1 MNKGDVIELKIE
13 DMTEDGKGIGKFNSL
28 AIFVSN
34 AVLGDLVK
42 AEIIKLKKRYAVA
55 RLTEVLNP
63 SSDRIN
69 PSCEYF
75 GICGGCSLLN
85 LRYEKQV
92 ELKRNTVKEKLAR
105 LAGITD
111 PVVRE
116 VIAAEQPAGY
126 RNKARYSIGSNGEV
140 GFYKRKSSEVIDCKT
155 CQLQN
160 EASIKV
166 ANCIRGLIKE
176 GIINY
181 KKGGASSLR
190 AFTVKACK
198 GSGEVMVILEII
210 GRELDNA
217 EEIVYAIEDSLIDS
231 ENYKL
236 KSVALA
242 LVNKNGKHSEIDKY
256 KIVAGRD
263 TITDEVT
270 FKDERSLRFEISP
283 ASFYQIN
290 TEQMVALYEKAEEY
304 ANLKGDEILL
314 DIYCG
319 TGTIGLSMADKAG
332 FVLGIESVKDAIL
345 NANRNASINGI
356 VNAIYYHG
364 KAEDCLDKA
373 IEKLEGILN
382 KDVSNVHKV
391 AIIDPPRA
399 GADEKL
405 LEMLAVIKPDRIV
418 YISCDAGTL
427 ARDIKYLEL
436 NGYDFIEV
444 TPVEMFPNT
453 MSIESVSLLSQN
465 KNKIL

>member
-28 AIFVSN
+28 AIFVPN

-55 RLTEVLNP
+55 RLIEVLKP

-105 LAGITD
+105 LAGITG

-140 GFYKRKSSEVIDCKT
+140 GFYKRKSSEVIDCKN

-176 GIINY
+176 GIVNY
-181 KKGGASSLR
+181 KKGEASPLR

-198 GSGEVMVILEII
+198 GSGEIMVILEII
-210 GRELDNA
+210 GRELDNT

-242 LVNKNGKHSEIDKY
+242 LVSKNGKHSEIDKY

-270 FKDERSLRFEISP
+270 FKDEKSLKFEISP

-290 TEQMVALYEKAEEY
+290 TEQMIALYEKAEEY

-319 TGTIGLSMADKAG
+319 IGTIGLSMADKAG

-373 IEKLEGILN
+373 IEKLEAILN

-405 LEMLAVIKPDRIV
+405 LEMLAGIKPDRIV

-436 NGYDFIEV
+436 NGYDFIET

-453 MSIESVSLLSQN
+453 MSIESVSLLSQR
-465 KNKIL
+465 

>member
-28 AIFVSN
+28 AIFVPN

-55 RLTEVLNP
+55 RLIEVLNP

-181 KKGGASSLR
+181 KKGEASSLR

-198 GSGEVMVILEII
+198 GSGEIMVILEII

-242 LVNKNGKHSEIDKY
+242 LVSKNGKHSEIDKY

-263 TITDEVT
+263 TITDEVV
-270 FKDERSLRFEISP
+270 FKDGKSLKFEISP
-283 ASFYQIN
+283 TSFYQIN

-319 TGTIGLSMADKAG
+319 IGTIGLSMADKAG

-405 LEMLAVIKPDRIV
+405 LEMLAGIKPDRIV

-436 NGYDFIEV
+436 NGYDFIET

-453 MSIESVSLLSQN
+453 MSIESVSLLSQR
-465 KNKIL
+465 

>member
-28 AIFVSN
+28 AIFVSD
-34 AVLGDLVK
+34 AVIGDFVK
-42 AEIIKLKKRYAVA
+42 AEIIKLKKRYAIA
-55 RLTEVLNP
+55 RLIEVLKP

-92 ELKRNTVKEKLAR
+92 ELKRNMVKEKLAR
-105 LAGITD
+105 LAGITG

-116 VIAAEQPAGY
+116 VIAAEQPTGY

-181 KKGGASSLR
+181 KKGEASSLR

-198 GSGEVMVILEII
+198 GSGEVMLILEII
-210 GRELDNA
+210 GKELDNA

-231 ENYKL
+231 AGYKL

-242 LVNKNGKHSEIDKY
+242 LVSKNGKHSEIDKL

-270 FKDERSLRFEISP
+270 FKDEKSLKFEISP

-304 ANLKGDEILL
+304 ANLRGDEILL

-373 IEKLEGILN
+373 IEKLEQILN
-382 KDVSNVHKV
+382 KDVSNIPKV

-405 LEMLAVIKPDRIV
+405 LEMLAKIKPDRIV

-436 NGYDFIEV
+436 NGYDFIEA

-453 MSIESVSLLSQN
+453 MSIESVSLLSLSQR
-465 KNKIL
+465 